1 MTMQKRM
8 LMLGCF
14 VAFCSLSPV
23 SQASTDEFVGTI
35 AGHVLGFA
43 MLSERFPT
51 TSCARHI
58 PNTPAMRI
66 YRDTEAKI
74 LALLSP
80 ALKRELTALLA
91 SNPDFFSKAAER
103 MLAQITPPPANSER
117 ETCVVTAAII
127 TSLYHANQQVFEE
140 YASMVGIK

>member
-1 MTMQKRM
+1 MQKRM
-8 LMLGCF
+8 LMLVCI
-14 VAFCSLSPV
+14 VAFCSLAPLSH
-23 SQASTDEFVGTI
+23 ASTNEFVGTI

-43 MLSERFPT
+43 LLSERFST

-66 YRDTEAKI
+66 YRDAETKI

-80 ALKRELTALLA
+80 ALRRELTALLE
-91 SNPDFFSKAAER
+91 SNPNFFAKAAER
-103 MLAQITPPPANSER
+103 ILAQITSPPANSER
-117 ETCVVTAAII
+117 ETCLVIAATI